1 LRLELAIDLI
11 VPDNTAYTVL
21 VALRELG
28 YEALQRVERSQIITL
43 EMASGIDEDDVIEKV
58 SHAEVL
64 FNPNKHRLSY
74 VRPNAASSGDDG
86 AAQSEAV
93 VTDNEDDTRG
103 LVALLAGPFHL
114 HHLQTL
120 SRGVAWRL
128 FDVSGPATR
137 ERLEWA
143 CRQLLAN
150 PVSQRFEVRPM
161 PVRSIAAGA
170 R

>member
-1 LRLELAIDLI
+1 MRLELAIDLI

-28 YEALQRVERSQIITL
+28 YEALERVERSQIITL

-74 VRPNAASSGDDG
+74 ARPNAASSAGDG

-93 VTDNEDDTRG
+93 VADKEDDTRG

-114 HHLQTL
+114 RGLQSL
-120 SRGVAWRL
+120 SRSVAWRL
-128 FDVSGPATR
+128 FDVSGPASR

-161 PVRSIAAGA
+161 PVRSIATAA

>member
-28 YEALQRVERSQIITL
+28 YEALERVERSQIIAL
-43 EMASGIDEDDVIEKV
+43 EMAPGVDESDVIEKI

-74 VRPNAASSGDDG
+74 VRPSAPSSAADG

-114 HHLQTL
+114 RGLQTL

-128 FDVSGPATR
+128 FDVSGPASR

-150 PVSQRFEVRPM
+150 QVSQRFEVRPM
-161 PVRSIAAGA
+161 PVRSIGA
-170 R
+170 QAR